1 MAYDFG
7 FTEEQAMVRDS
18 LRAFMREEVLPHED
32 VVYDKGD
39 VPGEIEAR
47 IRAKSVAMGFW
58 NAHFPEDLGGGGID
72 NVTASLMSY
81 ELGVTTWGL
90 ISCVQGGSLILCA
103 CEGEQ
108 REKYLYPVIAGEKL
122 DCFALTE
129 PGAGSDAM
137 GITTRARKD
146 GSDWVLNGRKHFIS
160 NADRADFAI
169 VFAVTG
175 EDETPRG
182 RRSRITAFLI
192 DKGTPGMEISLGS
205 KPIGNPGHNV
215 NNIYFDDCRLPES
228 QILGEEGKGFEVAGE
243 WLVPGRVMVAANCC
257 GKARRAIDMSME
269 WAATRK
275 QFGQEIGRF
284 QGVSFKLADMETELA
299 AAEWL
304 TFNAAWR
311 LDQGNLTDA
320 DAAMAKLYASE
331 MLGRTT
337 DEAVQI
343 HGGMGMMSDFP
354 VGRLWR
360 DARIERIWEGTS
372 EVQRHI
378 ISRSILRPLEA

>member
-1 MAYDFG
+1 MAYDFS
-7 FTEEQAMVRDS
+7 FTDEQVMVRDS
-18 LRAFMREEVLPHED
+18 LRAFMRGQVLPHED
-32 VVYDKGD
+32 VVYERGD
-39 VPGEIEAR
+39 VPEEIER
-47 IRAKSVAMGFW
+47 EIRRKSVELGFW
-58 NAHFPEDLGGGGID
+58 NAHFPEELGGGGID
-72 NVTASLMSY
+72 NVTAALMSH

-103 CEGEQ
+103 TEGEQ
-108 REKYLYPVIAGEKL
+108 RDRYLHPVIRGEKL

-137 GITTRARKD
+137 GIRTQARKD
-146 GSDWVLNGRKHFIS
+146 GGDWVINGRKHFIS
-160 NADRADFAI
+160 NADRADFAV

-175 EDETPRG
+175 EDETARG
-182 RRSRITAFLI
+182 KRSRITAFLV
-192 DKGTPGMEISLGS
+192 DKGTKGFEVTPGS

-215 NNIYFDDCRLPES
+215 NNLFFDDCRLPAS

-257 GKARRAIDMSME
+257 GKARRAIDMSLE
-269 WAATRK
+269 WAATRE
-275 QFGQEIGRF
+275 QFGQAIGRF

-311 LDQGNLTDA
+311 LDQGTLTDA

-354 VGRLWR
+354 IGRLWR

>member
-1 MAYDFG
+1 M
-7 FTEEQAMVRDS
+7 M
-18 LRAFMREEVLPHED
+18 
-32 VVYDKGD
+32 
-39 VPGEIEAR
+39 
-47 IRAKSVAMGFW
+47 
-58 NAHFPEDLGGGGID
+58 
-72 NVTASLMSY
+72 
-81 ELGVTTWGL
+81 
-90 ISCVQGGSLILCA
+90 GGSLILCA

-108 REKYLYPVIAGEKL
+108 RDRYLHPVISGERR

-137 GITTRARKD
+137 GIKTRARKD
-146 GSDWVLNGRKHFIS
+146 GADWVINGRKHFIS
-160 NADRADFAI
+160 SADKADFAI

-182 RRSRITAFLI
+182 KRSRITAFLV
-192 DKGTPGMEISLGS
+192 DRGTKGFDITLGS

-215 NNIYFDDCRLPES
+215 NDLTFDDVRVPES

-257 GKARRAIDMSME
+257 GKARRAIDLSMD
-269 WAATRK
+269 WAANRK
-275 QFGQEIGRF
+275 QFGQAIGKF
-284 QGVSFKLADMETELA
+284 QGVSFKLADMETELM
-299 AAEWL
+299 AAEML
-304 TFNAAWR
+304 TFEAAWR
-311 LDQGNLTDA
+311 LDRGTLTDA

-331 MLGRTT
+331 MLGRIT
-337 DEAVQI
+337 DEAIQV

-372 EVQRHI
+372 EIQRHI
-378 ISRSILRPLEA
+378 ISRNLLRPLEA

>member
-1 MAYDFG
+1 MGYDFSFG
-7 FTEEQAMVRDS
+7 EAQEIVRDS
-18 LRAFMREEVLPHED
+18 LKAFIREEIYPRED
-32 VVYDKGD
+32 EVYRLGD
-39 VPGEIEAR
+39 VPEEMEREIR
-47 IRAKSVAMGFW
+47 SKSLAMGFY
-58 NAHFPEDLGGGGID
+58 NAHFPEELGGGGID
-72 NVTASLMSY
+72 NVTYALMSY

-90 ISCVQGGSLILCA
+90 IACVMGGSLILCA

-108 REKYLYPVIAGEKL
+108 RERYLHPVISGERR

-137 GITTRARKD
+137 GIKTRARKD
-146 GSDWVLNGRKHFIS
+146 GPDWIINGRKHFIS
-160 NADRADFAI
+160 SADKADFAI

-182 RRSRITAFLI
+182 KRSRITAFLV
-192 DKGTPGMEISLGS
+192 DRGTQGFEITLGS

-215 NNIYFDDCRLPES
+215 NDLIFEDVRVPES

-257 GKARRAIDMSME
+257 GKARRAIDMSLA
-269 WAATRK
+269 WAASRK
-275 QFGQEIGRF
+275 QFGQAIGKF
-284 QGVSFKLADMETELA
+284 QGVSFKLADMETELT
-299 AAEWL
+299 AAEML
-304 TFNAAWR
+304 TFEAAWR
-311 LDQGNLTDA
+311 LDQGKLTDS

-331 MLGRTT
+331 MLGRVT
-337 DEAVQI
+337 DEAIQI

-354 VGRLWR
+354 IGRLWR

-372 EVQRHI
+372 EIQRHI
-378 ISRSILRPLEA
+378 ISRNLLRPLEA